1 MKPTKSFPLTRAEQ
15 RKYVMPT
22 SEDYEILKKV
32 KQLEKLR
39 LTKEEK
45 NVVWLIKTQLEQKW
59 RKYLLLALNKLLK
72 KGRKK

>member
-1 MKPTKSFPLTRAEQ
+1 MKPAKSFPLTKAEQ

-32 KQLEKLR
+32 KQLEKLK

-45 NVVWLIKTQLEQKW
+45 KVVRLIKTQLELEW
-59 RKYLLLALNKLLK
+59 RKYLLMALTKLLK
-72 KGRKK
+72 KYGKK